1 MPAARRGAGSI
12 PRARRESVC
21 ALIGARGAPRRSA
34 VSSVVSEVDSDAPS
48 RAAQGSPNPKDDAIA
63 FKDPEALTPEEERKL
78 KLEVGT
84 NWRPRTSTVKGE
96 GYQFFQGPSPKTSV
110 QEGMPDFFS
119 SDNFADSDAGA
130 GKLFIPLAGVL
141 TLGLAA
147 VLASS

>member
-1 MPAARRGAGSI
+1 MDRTRVA
-12 PRARRESVC
+12 
-21 ALIGARGAPRRSA
+21 
-34 VSSVVSEVDSDAPS
+34 
-48 RAAQGSPNPKDDAIA
+48 RAANRSSLTDSPIRI
-63 FKDPEALTPEEERKL
+63 LHCQERKL